1 MQRSTYVV
9 IMAGGIGS
17 RFWPVSR
24 TDYPKQ
30 FLDILG
36 TGETLIQQ
44 TFKRFEQL
52 APVEN
57 IYVVTS
63 TDYMGIVEKQLPNLP
78 KQNILSEP
86 ERKNTGPCI
95 AYASFKIL
103 QRDANASIIVAPA
116 DHLILDQQAFEA
128 VCIQA
133 LQFINTHHDALLTL
147 GIKPSYAN
155 TGYGYIQ
162 FKKEAAQPGVHKV
175 INFTEKPDAQRASKF
190 VSSGEYLW
198 NSGIFVWKA
207 RSIISSIEKY
217 MDGLFQLFK
226 EKQSWLGTS
235 FERLMIADI
244 YAVCENVSI
253 DVGVMEKAGNV
264 YIIPSSFRW
273 SDLGT
278 WNSAWENMGKD
289 VRNNAV
295 AGNGVMVIDTAQ
307 CVVHAS
313 DEKLVVLQG
322 LQNYI
327 VVDTMDVLLI
337 CQKEK
342 EQDIKNYVSEV
353 KKLKGERYLYSV
365 KNNVKPNAVGIENIY

>member
-44 TFKRFEQL
+44 TFRRFERL
-52 APVEN
+52 APMEN

-63 TDYMGIVEKQLPNLP
+63 TDYTAIVEKQLPLLP
-78 KQNILSEP
+78 KENILSEP
-86 ERKNTGPCI
+86 ERKNTAPCV
-95 AYASFKIL
+95 AYASFRIL
-103 QRDANASIIVAPA
+103 QRDPNASIIVAPA
-116 DHLILDQQAFEA
+116 DHLILDQQEFEA
-128 VCIQA
+128 VCTKG
-133 LQFINTHHDALLTL
+133 LQFIETCEALLTI

-162 FKKEAAQPGVHKV
+162 FNKEKDKDGVHPV
-175 INFTEKPDAQRASKF
+175 ITFTEKPDAQRAAKF

-207 RSIISSIEKY
+207 RSIINAIEKY
-217 MDGLFQLFK
+217 LGDLYQQFK
-226 EKQSWLGTS
+226 EKQNWLGTS
-235 FERLMIADI
+235 FERLMIDDI
-244 YAVCENVSI
+244 YAICENVSI
-253 DVGVMEKAGNV
+253 DVGVMEKANNV
-264 YIIPSSFRW
+264 YIIPASFRW

-295 AGNGVMVIDTAQ
+295 AGNGVMVIDTTQ

-313 DEKLVVLQG
+313 NEKLVVLQG
-322 LQNYI
+322 LHNYI
-327 VVDTMDVLLI
+327 VVDTKDVLLI

-342 EQDIKNYVSEV
+342 EQDIKQYVNEV
-353 KKLKGERYLYSV
+353 KKLKGERYLYTV
-365 KNNVKPNAVGIENIY
+365 NDNIKPAPAVVERDY

>member
-44 TFKRFEQL
+44 TFRRFEQI
-52 APVEN
+52 APLEN

-63 TDYMGIVEKQLPNLP
+63 TDYTGIVEKQLPLLP
-78 KQNILSEP
+78 KENILSEP
-86 ERKNTGPCI
+86 ERKNTAPCI

-103 QRDANASIIVAPA
+103 QRDSNASIIVAPA
-116 DHLILDQQAFEA
+116 DHLILDQQEFEA
-128 VCIQA
+128 VCLQG
-133 LQFINTHHDALLTL
+133 LQFIETSDALLTI

-162 FKKEAAQPGVHKV
+162 FNKDADKDGVHQV
-175 INFTEKPDAQRASKF
+175 ISFTEKPDAQRAAKF
-190 VSSGEYLW
+190 VNSGEYLW

-207 RSIISSIEKY
+207 RSIINAIEKY
-217 MDGLFQLFK
+217 LTDLYQLFK

-235 FERLMIADI
+235 FERLLIADI
-244 YAVCENVSI
+244 YAVCENLSI
-253 DVGVMEKAGNV
+253 DVGVMEKANNV
-264 YIIPSSFRW
+264 FIIPASFRW

-289 VRNNAV
+289 VRENAV
-295 AGNGVMVIDTAQ
+295 AGNGVVVIDTTQ

-313 DEKLVVLQG
+313 NEKLVVLQG
-322 LQNYI
+322 LNNYI
-327 VVDTMDVLLI
+327 VVDTTDVLLI

-342 EQDIKNYVSEV
+342 EQDIKQYVNEV

-365 KNNVKPNAVGIENIY
+365 NNKVKPASAVVERVY

>member
-1 MQRSTYVV
+1 MYRSTYVV

-44 TFKRFEQL
+44 TFKRFEKL

-63 TDYMGIVEKQLPNLP
+63 TDYSGIVEKQLSTLP
-78 KQNILSEP
+78 KENILSEP

-103 QRDANASIIVAPA
+103 QKDPNASIIVAPA

-128 VCIQA
+128 VCTQA

-162 FKKEAAQPGVHKV
+162 FNKGAAQGGVHKV
-175 INFTEKPDAQRASKF
+175 ISFTEKPDAQRAAKF
-190 VSSGEYLW
+190 VSDGEHLW

-207 RSIISSIEKY
+207 RSIINSIEKY
-217 MDGLFQLFK
+217 LNDLFQLFK

-235 FERLMIADI
+235 FEKLMIADI
-244 YAVCENVSI
+244 YSVCENVSI

-264 YIIPSSFRW
+264 FIIPSSFRW

-289 VRNNAV
+289 PRNNAV
-295 AGNGVMVIDTAQ
+295 AGNGVLVIDTTQ

-327 VVDTMDVLLI
+327 VVDTTDVLLI
-337 CQKEK
+337 CQKDK
-342 EQDIKNYVSEV
+342 EQDIKKYVSEV

-365 KNNVKPNAVGIENIY
+365 NNILKREPAVVERVY